1 MFLDFNFSKVF
12 VWPIRPCLTLFKF
25 LLKLSNLVSYYFT
38 FSKVLVWPIRP
49 YLTLFPL
56 KTQAV
61 KFAKDYFYCSKVLVW
76 PPSLT
81 PATLRQPLTFLLS
94 MTLTGRFDLFLNLF
108 LYLRSLVNHKIQS
121 LLVFISSLAI
131 SWISS
136 PRSKSTAGKRLGWTC
151 YSLDSRWPRW
161 VEHVDH
167 IWPRWPS
174 CTFWSCW
181 QNWLRSH
188 QVGLWLTVDGLVDQA
203 KSYHS
208 QGQHLRQA

>member
-1 MFLDFNFSKVF
+1 MKRIWQLVLSMSQVFIFL
-12 VWPIRPCLTLFKF
+12 CF
-25 LLKLSNLVSYYFT
+25 LIL
-38 FSKVLVWPIRP
+38 IAQR
-49 YLTLFPL
+49 
-56 KTQAV
+56 
-61 KFAKDYFYCSKVLVW
+61 CSSDCHLW
-76 PPSLT
+76 
-81 PATLRQPLTFLLS
+81 LLS
-94 MTLTGRFDLFLNLF
+94 
-108 LYLRSLVNHKIQS
+108 LRNSPGPSFCLWLLRPGSIFYKSS
-121 LLVFISSLAI
+121 LLFFNIFNPLRAIISSLTT

-136 PRSKSTAGKRLGWTC
+136 PRSKSTAGRRLGWTC

-188 QVGLWLTVDGLVDQA
+188 QVGLWLTVDGLIDQA
-203 KSYHS
+203 KRYHS